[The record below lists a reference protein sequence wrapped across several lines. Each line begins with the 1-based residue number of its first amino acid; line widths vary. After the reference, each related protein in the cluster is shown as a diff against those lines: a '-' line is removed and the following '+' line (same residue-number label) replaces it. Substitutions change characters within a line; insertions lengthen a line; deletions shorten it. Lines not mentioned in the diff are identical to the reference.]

1 MTGWHTE
8 VFARTKQV
16 KPLGSYLRPPPK
28 PNPERAAR
36 DVMHLF
42 DRILAEQGEGADHG
56 DR

>member
-1 MTGWHTE
+1 M
-8 VFARTKQV
+8 KS
-16 KPLGSYLRPPPK
+16 LGSYLGPPPK

-42 DRILAEQGEGADHG
+42 DRMLAEQGEGECDG